1 MRTIWKNVNISL
13 DTLNEMCKD
22 TMIGRQGIEFTEIA
36 KDHLRATMPVDERNM
51 QPFGILH
58 GGASAVLIETI
69 GSVASTLVVD
79 YKQKACVGLSLNV
92 NHLRAV
98 SKGYVH
104 AVAYP
109 LHTGRSTHVWDVKL
123 FNDEDKLV
131 AVGRMTVAVIDK
143 KEDSRLGIFK
153 S

>member
-1 MRTIWKNVNISL
+1 MQTIWKNLDMSL
-13 DTLNEMCKD
+13 DDLNEMCKD
-22 TMIGRQGIEFTEIA
+22 TMIGRQGIKFTEIA
-36 KDHLRATMPVDERNM
+36 KDHLRATMPVDKRNM

-79 YKQKACVGLSLNV
+79 YEKKACVGLSLNV

-98 SKGYVH
+98 SEGHVH
-104 AVAYP
+104 AAAYP

-123 FNDEDKLV
+123 LNDADELV
-131 AVGRMTVAVIDK
+131 AVGRITVAVIDK
-143 KEDSRLGIFK
+143 KKNSRLGIFK